1 MKSNIIKSN
10 YSSSII
16 QLIADIISISI
27 SYFIQFFIRFESGW
41 FETTIQYGFFE
52 FVAPL
57 IALLIYWIILFWLT
71 GLYKNWYIRSPFD
84 EIFTILKTSVIGTLI
99 IFFFVF
105 LDSSKS
111 PRLLFLIFFVVLSLS
126 VCTGRFFARRIQIKL
141 RIKGIVSVPA
151 IIIGSYNKVID
162 LHNRILK
169 SKSWGYKTIGV
180 IFLENNVIENNPLSE
195 LTKGSIDNLE
205 KIIDNLKPEEV
216 LISAEKTAQKLLMYI
231 VTMCD
236 TKGVTVKIIPDIY
249 DIFTGQVKS
258 LALYGIPLIEI
269 SPQLIAPWQKLCKRV
284 IDFLF
289 SILVLVL
296 GFPIWLV
303 IGIIVKLDSKGPVL
317 YKQERVGKNGKLFT
331 IYKFRSMVQ
340 NAEKDGPQWAKVG
353 DSRVT
358 RIGYFLRKSHLDE
371 VPQFFNILIGEMSI
385 VGPRPERPIFVE
397 KFSKLV
403 PYYKRRLKA
412 APGLTGWNQ
421 VRYGAYEETLE
432 EIENRLKDD
441 FYYIEN
447 FSLKLD
453 LEIIFRTIFLVI
465 KGHGQT

>member
-1 MKSNIIKSN
+1 MRISIIKSK
-10 YSSSII
+10 YSSSVF
-16 QLIADIISISI
+16 QLIADIVSISI
-27 SYFIQFFIRFESGW
+27 SYVIQFFIVFESGW
-41 FETTIQYGFFE
+41 FETTIQYGIVDFI
-52 FVAPL
+52 APL
-57 IALLIYWIILFWLT
+57 ITLLIYWTILFWFI

-84 EIFTILKTSVIGTLI
+84 EIFTILRITIIGTLI

-105 LDSSKS
+105 FDSSKS
-111 PRLLFLIFFVVLSLS
+111 PRLLFLTFFIILFFS
-126 VCTGRFFARRIQIKL
+126 VCIGRFFARRLQIKL

-151 IIIGSYNKVID
+151 IIIGSYDKVSD
-162 LHNRILK
+162 LHNRIQK
-169 SKSWGYKTIGV
+169 SKSWGYKIVGV
-180 IFLENNVIENNPLSE
+180 ILFDKITEENNPITALN
-195 LTKGSIDNLE
+195 KGDISKLE
-205 KIIDNLKPEEV
+205 EIIDDLQPEEV
-216 LISAEKTAQKLLMYI
+216 LISAEKTDQKMLMFI
-231 VTMCD
+231 VTLCD
-236 TKGVTVKIIPDIY
+236 TKGINVKIIPDIY

-284 IDFLF
+284 IDILF

-303 IGIIVKLDSKGPVL
+303 IGIIVKLDSNGPIL
-317 YKQERVGKNGKLFT
+317 YKQERVGKNGKYFT

-403 PYYKRRLKA
+403 PYYRRRLKA

>member
-1 MKSNIIKSN
+1 MRISIIKSK
-10 YSSSII
+10 YSSSIF
-16 QLIADIISISI
+16 QLIADVVSISI
-27 SYFIQFFIRFESGW
+27 SYVVQFFIVFESGL
-41 FETTIQYGFFE
+41 FETTIQYSFFD
-52 FVAPL
+52 FLAPL
-57 IALLIYWIILFWLT
+57 ITLLVYWIILFWFT

-84 EIFTILKTSVIGTLI
+84 EIFTILKISIIGTLI

-105 LDSSKS
+105 FDSSKS
-111 PRLLFLIFFVVLSLS
+111 PRLLFLTFFIILFFS
-126 VCTGRFFARRIQIKL
+126 VCIGRFFARRLQIKL
-141 RIKGIVSVPA
+141 RTKGIVSVPA
-151 IIIGSYNKVID
+151 IIIGSFNKVSD
-162 LHNRILK
+162 LQNKILK

-180 IFLENNVIENNPLSE
+180 ILFDSIEEENNSITTLIKGDISKLEEIIE
-195 LTKGSIDNLE
+195 D
-205 KIIDNLKPEEV
+205 LKPDEV
-216 LISAEKTAQKLLMYI
+216 LISVDKTDQKMLMFI
-231 VTMCD
+231 VTLCD
-236 TKGVTVKIIPDIY
+236 TKGITVKIIPDIY

-269 SPQLIAPWQKLCKRV
+269 SPQLIAPWQKFCKRF
-284 IDFLF
+284 IDILL
-289 SILVLVL
+289 SIIVLVL

-303 IGIIVKLDSKGPVL
+303 IGMIVKLDSKGPVL
-317 YKQERVGKNGKLFT
+317 YKQERVGKNGKIFT

-340 NAEKDGPQWAKVG
+340 NAEKDGPQWARIG

-358 RIGYFLRKSHLDE
+358 RFGYFLRKSHLDE

-397 KFSKLV
+397 RFSNLV
-403 PYYKRRLKA
+403 PYYRRRLKV

-421 VRYGAYEETLE
+421 VRFVTYEETLE